1 MAVALAVCGEV
12 LGQPAVVVGHSLG
25 GGIAAGLA
33 QARRELVRGVVL
45 EDPAIMAPST
55 SGAEALEGNSLL
67 DGFRLM
73 RASIPQ
79 MQEAGMSA
87 SDLADVLR
95 GAPSPAGPLFGD
107 VLHDDALQAM
117 AEAMLPLD
125 GSEERRVGK
134 ECVST
139 CSSRCAL

>member
-1 MAVALAVCGEV
+1 
-12 LGQPAVVVGHSLG
+12 
-25 GGIAAGLA
+25 
-33 QARRELVRGVVL
+33 
-45 EDPAIMAPST
+45 MAPST

-107 VLHDDALQAM
+107 VLHDDAMQAM
-117 AEAMLPLD
+117 AEAMLPPDASVLAPLFD
-125 GSEERRVGK
+125 GTSVQVFYPNQPLPLTGT
-134 ECVST
+134 VL
-139 CSSRCAL
+139 A